1 MVPIDIYKKMI
12 IAIDGPAASGKGTIG
27 KRIAD
32 YFSLPHLDTGSLYRL
47 VAHHII
53 ENNIDPYD
61 INNIIKSSKE
71 INFSEKKLL
80 DIRDSNVSYTA
91 SIISQYKELREL
103 LIDYQRNFA
112 SDGGVV
118 DGRDIGTIIFP
129 NADYKFFITASLE
142 ERANRRYLQYK
153 EDNIKLDRNSI
164 KTDIKDRDLRDMNR
178 KIAPL
183 KRAIDAIEID
193 TTSMKIDDVIDFIIK
208 YIHKGMKFD

>member
-1 MVPIDIYKKMI
+1 VVPIDIYKKMI

-47 VAHHII
+47 AAHHII

-129 NADYKFFITASLE
+129 
-142 ERANRRYLQYK
+142 
-153 EDNIKLDRNSI
+153 
-164 KTDIKDRDLRDMNR
+164 
-178 KIAPL
+178 
-183 KRAIDAIEID
+183 KR
-193 TTSMKIDDVIDFIIK
+193 
-208 YIHKGMKFD
+208 